1 MILEG
6 FKGMYPALVSPR
18 DAAGEFSPTAFEQL
32 IGHIYDRGSHGVY
45 VAGNTGEGYLM
56 TVAERKLAAEVSV
69 KMSKGQGCVVVHV
82 GAPSEREAVELAKHA
97 AEVGADGISSL
108 PPYVQGYKFDDI
120 LAYYEA
126 LGSAS
131 NLPVFVYYIPV
142 VTHQEYSLDQINQML
157 AIEGVVGI
165 KFTNFNLFLLERMI
179 NGEHKPHVFNGHDE
193 VALSGIAAGAQGGI
207 GTFYNLMPSH
217 FVEIYEAV
225 NKCDLDTARSLQG
238 EVNELIRICQKYG
251 GHASVR
257 AVLKWQG
264 IDCGDPVKPTR
275 PLDEEGL
282 KTLRAELEA
291 AGLNLFNGQ

>member
-18 DAAGEFSPTAFEQL
+18 DAAGAFSSAAFEQL

-69 KMSKGQGCVVVHV
+69 KASKGQGRVVVHV

-97 AEVGADGISSL
+97 AQVGADGISSL
-108 PPYVQGYKFDDI
+108 PPYVQGYKFDDV
-120 LAYYEA
+120 LAYYAA
-126 LGSAS
+126 LSSAS

-142 VTHQEYSLDQINQML
+142 VTHQEYTLDQINQML
-157 AIEGVVGI
+157 ALEGVVGI

-179 NGEHKPHVFNGHDE
+179 NGVHKPHVFNGHDE

-207 GTFYNLMPSH
+207 GTFYNLMPAH
-217 FVEIYEAV
+217 FVGIYEAV
-225 NKCDLDTARSLQG
+225 NRCDLDTARTLQG
-238 EVNELIRICQKYG
+238 EVNELIQICQKYG

-282 KTLRAELEA
+282 KTLREELEVA
-291 AGLNLFNGQ
+291 ALGLF